1 MGKDTVKR
9 EDKVAH
15 QLSLID
21 TINEMI
27 NMAKEGNDEL
37 GVRQYEHLKKKYI
50 KNFYEILAEDYQI
63 PIPILKKEA
72 A

>member
-1 MGKDTVKR
+1 MGKEIIKR

-27 NMAKEGNDEL
+27 NRAKDGKDEL
-37 GVRQYEHLKKKYI
+37 GVRQYEHLKKS
-50 KNFYEILAEDYQI
+50 
-63 PIPILKKEA
+63 ILKVFMKYSQRTIKYQFLY
-72 A
+72 

>member
-1 MGKDTVKR
+1 MGKDIVKR
-9 EDKVAH
+9 EAKVAH

-37 GVRQYEHLKKKYI
+37 GVRQYEHLKKKI
-50 KNFYEILAEDYQI
+50 H
-63 PIPILKKEA
+63 
-72 A
+72 